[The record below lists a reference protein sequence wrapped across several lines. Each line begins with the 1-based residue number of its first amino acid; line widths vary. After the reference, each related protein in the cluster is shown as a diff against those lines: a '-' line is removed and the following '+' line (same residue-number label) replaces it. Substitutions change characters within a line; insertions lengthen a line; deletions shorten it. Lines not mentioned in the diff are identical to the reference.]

1 MNGSNR
7 SGRGVRT
14 IGTVTAVLAS
24 LSFGFAQDD
33 DDGPRQLTEP
43 DTRPLVPVDDLPT
56 PLVRAAGLGIEE
68 LAEAFTASDEEV
80 ALGRALFF
88 DPILSARRTVACA
101 SCHRPEFAFA
111 DNRKNSRG
119 IEGYLTRRN
128 APSILN
134 KGISKGLLWDGRAAT
149 LEDQVV
155 MPIENPEEMGLG
167 TAAAINRILAD
178 EDGYAKRFREVFGR
192 DADEETLKIALAA
205 FVRAL
210 TVGDSPV
217 DRFRE
222 GDLAALDADEEAG
235 LWLFEG
241 KGRCWKCHKG
251 PNFSDESLHNTGVGA
266 KDGVPAPGRY
276 AITNEEG
283 DQGRFRT
290 PGLRMLTKTAPYMHD
305 GSIETLEEVVEFY
318 RRGGNENSHRSKKL
332 AKLELTDQEAR
343 QLVAFLK
350 ALSKPGQSVDASPE
364 AAQSRDGE

>member
-1 MNGSNR
+1 MSGSHR
-7 SGRGVRT
+7 PGHGVRT
-14 IGTVTAVLAS
+14 LGMFVAFATSLAV
-24 LSFGFAQDD
+24 GFAQTD

-43 DTRPLVPVDDLPT
+43 DTRPLIPVDDLPT
-56 PLVRAAGLGIEE
+56 PLLRVAGLGIEE
-68 LAEAFTASDEEV
+68 LAEAFTASEEEV

-128 APSILN
+128 APSLFN

-167 TAAAINRILAD
+167 TAAAVNRILSG
-178 EDGYAKRFREVFGR
+178 EGGYAKRFREVFDR

-217 DRFRE
+217 DRFRD

-251 PNFSDESLHNTGVGA
+251 PNFSDESFHNTGVGA
-266 KDGVPAPGRY
+266 VDGVPAPGRY
-276 AITNEEG
+276 AITKTEG

-290 PGLRMLTKTAPYMHD
+290 PGLRMLTRTAPYMHD
-305 GSIETLEEVVEFY
+305 GSLETLEDVIEYY
-318 RRGGNENSHRSKKL
+318 RRGGNENSHRSQKL
-332 AKLELTDQEAR
+332 AKLELTDREAE

-350 ALSKPGQSVDASPE
+350 ALSRVAEPVPAP
-364 AAQSRDGE
+364 APAQGADDE